1 MFGML
6 LHVTLKTPLEDWIS
20 INDWYNSSVT
30 ILDIRQDREGYRIL
44 VEYKGKEK
52 QFLSSF
58 TRVSKNSYLGT
69 MQVNSKIISILS
81 KYTITQGNI
90 LPDSIVWTVIVDGYQ
105 ELKRLLK
112 EFVDMKIDVK
122 VLKVVKAKT
131 DSIVTA
137 RQEQIVKIALEAGF
151 YDFPRRI
158 TLTQLAEKLNISS
171 STLAEI
177 LRRAEKNIIE
187 AYFKERGL

>member
-1 MFGML
+1 ML